1 MSISNQGESISNLE
15 IEAAIV
21 RVAKS
26 LLKIT
31 DLLNQLDAAMGDG
44 DTGVSVTKGA
54 NGVLEYISAN
64 PVTDD
69 IGKWL
74 ANVGM
79 TYNRH
84 APSTMGALVATAL
97 MRGGKEVLQR
107 PSLELADLS
116 KMLVAASTGIMERG
130 KAKVGDKTLLDAL
143 YPAAVAFGT
152 AIENGASLG
161 VAGAAMI
168 QAARDGRDAATP
180 LKGMIGRA
188 NWVGGTE
195 GKLDPGTVLVVTVLE
210 ALMQIEAE

>member
-1 MSISNQGESISNLE
+1 MMKTISNQDIQ
-15 IEAAIV
+15 AAII
-21 RVAKS
+21 RVANR
-26 LLKIT
+26 LLEIT
-31 DLLNQLDAAMGDG
+31 DLLNHLDAAMGDG

-54 NGVLEYISAN
+54 NGVLEYIAAN

-69 IGKWL
+69 LGKWL

-97 MRGGKEVLQR
+97 MRAGKEVMQR
-107 PSLELADLS
+107 PSLEMPDLS
-116 KMLVAASTGIMERG
+116 KMLVAAATGIMERG
-130 KAKVGDKTLLDAL
+130 KAKIGDKTLLDAL

-152 AIENGASLG
+152 AAENGADLET
-161 VAGAAMI
+161 AGMAMI

-180 LKGMIGRA
+180 LKSMVGRA

-195 GKLDPGTVLVVTVLE
+195 GKQDPGTVLVVTLLE
-210 ALMQIEAE
+210 ALMDVEEG